1 MNRKRIVFLLGAG
14 AALDWHNAPT
24 TTSLT
29 NFLKCAGPKNSK
41 GEYITKYIFDYFKD
55 KYTEE
60 LNFEGL
66 IDIVEQCLQFWSTK
80 DSSCTI
86 ANSLIR
92 PDDEFWNNTINYQ
105 YVNSERDFVGER
117 DLSPESKFFA
127 KLLIGIL
134 DGVSEKIR
142 NYSCYTYNKNKI
154 IEEQE
159 NNEILLLMTE
169 YMRMLAKDNVLRIYS
184 LNYDRIMQAVFYN
197 ANIEVFQGFRTD
209 EIVPIAVD
217 QFQYPDTKRIL
228 TSLAENC
235 IYHLHG
241 NIYWEPNNINPNGSD
256 GYSFRN
262 AYFSPILSNSGHQN
276 FTTEKNK
283 PLFLSNIITGYSKVQ
298 RTNLTPFKQ
307 MAAAFDIDC
316 HMADEIIII
325 GYSFGDDH
333 INDTIRQAK
342 KANPSVKITIITPAK
357 YKKDKI
363 EWQRKV
369 MFEIL
374 SHVERITDF
383 VFEDHINSAHSRQYK
398 TAICFQTWRQYIETY
413 LQNRQPDPY

>member
-1 MNRKRIVFLLGAG
+1 MNRKRTVFLLGAG

-92 PDDEFWNNTINYQ
+92 PDDEFWKNTIDYKYFNP
-105 YVNSERDFVGER
+105 ERDFGGDRQQTE
-117 DLSPESKFFA
+117 ESKFFA
-127 KLLIGIL
+127 KLLIDIL
-134 DGVSEKIR
+134 YAIADKISD
-142 NYSCYTYNKNKI
+142 YSFYTYNKNKI
-154 IEEQE
+154 IDKEE
-159 NNEILLLMTE
+159 NTEITRLITE
-169 YMRMLAKDNVLRIYS
+169 YIRILAKDNVLRVYS
-184 LNYDRIMQAVFYN
+184 LNYDRVMQAVFQE
-197 ANIEVFQGFRTD
+197 AGVKVFQGFIPD
-209 EIVPIAVD
+209 DIVPKEGN
-217 QFQYPDTKRIL
+217 QPQYPDTKRIL
-228 TSLAENC
+228 TSFDEHC

-241 NIYWEPNNINPNGSD
+241 SIYWEPDNINPNGLE

-262 AYFSPILSNSGHQN
+262 AYFLPILSNTGYQHFN
-276 FTTEKNK
+276 AEKNK

-298 RTNLTPFKQ
+298 RTNLSPFKQ
-307 MAAAFDIDC
+307 MASAFDIDC
-316 HMADEIIII
+316 HTADEIIIV

-333 INDTIRQAK
+333 INDAVRQGK
-342 KANPSVKITIITPAK
+342 KANPSVKITVITPAK
-357 YKKDKI
+357 DGKDKRD
-363 EWQRKV
+363 WQRKV

-374 SHVERITDF
+374 SHIERITNF
-383 VFEDHINSAHSRQYK
+383 VFEDHINSAHSGQYK

-413 LQNRQPDPY
+413 LQNRQSHP

>member
-1 MNRKRIVFLLGAG
+1 MTNKKRTVFLLGAG
-14 AALDWHNAPT
+14 AALDWHNAPST
-24 TTSLT
+24 KSLT
-29 NFLKCAGPKNSK
+29 EFLTCAGPKNSK
-41 GEYITKYIFDYFKD
+41 GEYVTKYIFDYFKHN
-55 KYTEE
+55 YSNE

-66 IDIVEQCLQFWSTK
+66 IDVIEQCLQFWSTK
-80 DSSCTI
+80 NAAPTI
-86 ANSLIR
+86 GNLLINKE
-92 PDDEFWNNTINYQ
+92 DEFWNNTINYQ

-127 KLLIGIL
+127 KLLIDIL
-134 DGVSEKIR
+134 DGVSEKIS
-142 NYSCYTYNKNKI
+142 NYSFYTYNKNKI

-169 YMRMLAKDNVLRIYS
+169 YMRMLAKANVLRIYS

-228 TSLAENC
+228 TSLAENF

-241 NIYWEPNNINPNGSD
+241 KIYWKPNKINTNGAK

-262 AYFSPILSNSGHQN
+262 AYFLPSLSNSGHHN

-316 HMADEIIII
+316 HMADEIIVV

-342 KANPSVKITIITPAK
+342 KQIHQLELLLSRLQKMEKIGETGNGK
-357 YKKDKI
+357 SCLKSYLMLKGL
-363 EWQRKV
+363 Q
-369 MFEIL
+369 IL
-374 SHVERITDF
+374 CL
-383 VFEDHINSAHSRQYK
+383 K
-398 TAICFQTWRQYIETY
+398 TV
-413 LQNRQPDPY
+413 